1 MLTAYEERER
11 FWANEVKGC
20 IVWQEREGMVEMT
33 EIV

>member
-11 FWANEVKGC
+11 FWANQVEGC
-20 IVWQEREGMVEMT
+20 IVQEEREGMAKTT